1 METVCLFNKFSHC
14 KYCETCNKLH
24 NNEIC
29 EIESCETRNCTKRHP
44 KSCKFFDI
52 YNRCEFGSFCSFS
65 HVKSENNEKDMKS
78 KLTSLENCVKV
89 LKNENKRH
97 EVKLQS
103 LVEKNEALEK
113 NLESVVKSVTAVCE
127 TMVKKSTDAVV
138 HMLLKKQ
145 DESEKK
151 QKETLI
157 Y

>member
-1 METVCLFNKFSHC
+1 
-14 KYCETCNKLH
+14 
-24 NNEIC
+24 
-29 EIESCETRNCTKRHP
+29 
-44 KSCKFFDI
+44 
-52 YNRCEFGSFCSFS
+52 
-65 HVKSENNEKDMKS
+65 MKS

-97 EVKLQS
+97 KVKLQS

-138 HMLLKKQ
+138 HMLFKKQ

-151 QKETLI
+151 TKGNI
-157 Y
+157 